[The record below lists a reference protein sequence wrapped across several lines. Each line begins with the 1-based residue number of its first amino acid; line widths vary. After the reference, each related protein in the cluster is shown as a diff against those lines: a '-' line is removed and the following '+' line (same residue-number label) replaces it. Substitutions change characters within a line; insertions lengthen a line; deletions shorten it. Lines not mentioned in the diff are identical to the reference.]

1 MEIWKQFEENE
12 LTHSAAHHL
21 MAIKEIRDVQGYA
34 RVSDVARHLGIT
46 TGSASANIKGLKARG
61 LVDMDPNKFLVMTA
75 AGETLVAGVLD
86 RRAVLFRLLHELV
99 GVGGEQAEID
109 ACKTEHLLSDE
120 SLMKLKEFLIVALQN
135 RKDGQ

>member
-1 MEIWKQFEENE
+1 MEIWKLFEENR

-21 MAIKEIRDVQGYA
+21 MAIKEIRDSQGYV

-61 LVDMDPNKFLVMTA
+61 LVNMDPNKFLVMTVE
-75 AGETLVAGVLD
+75 GDKLVSGVLD
-86 RRAVLFRLLHELV
+86 RRAVIFELLHRVV
-99 GVGGEQAEID
+99 GVDDEQAEID

-120 SLMKLKEFLIVALQN
+120 SLQKLKLYLKKV
-135 RKDGQ
+135 R

>member
-21 MAIKEIRDVQGYA
+21 MAIKEIRDAQGYA

-61 LVDMDPNKFLVMTA
+61 LVDMDPNKFLVMTP

-86 RRAVLFRLLHELV
+86 RRAVLYQLLHEV
-99 GVGGEQAEID
+99 IGVGSAQAEID

-120 SLMKLKEFLIVALQN
+120 SLLKLKEYLSAGRTLNQ
-135 RKDGQ
+135 K